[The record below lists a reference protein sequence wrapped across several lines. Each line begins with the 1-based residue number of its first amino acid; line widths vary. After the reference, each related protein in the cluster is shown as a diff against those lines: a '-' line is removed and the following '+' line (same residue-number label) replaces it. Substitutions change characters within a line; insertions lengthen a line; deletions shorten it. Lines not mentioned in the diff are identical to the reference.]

1 MPPLTTYLRD
11 FALGLLAY
19 GATLF
24 ASNLLLRRD
33 GLEQPWQIAV
43 ALLPM
48 LPACGICAV
57 VVRQVRRM
65 DELQRRVQVEALA
78 LAFAGTALITFSY
91 GFLEGVGFPK
101 LSMFTVWPLM
111 GALWVGALLLVSRR
125 YA

>member
-1 MPPLTTYLRD
+1 MSLPAYLRR
-11 FALGLLAY
+11 FTLGLLAY
-19 GATLF
+19 GVALF
-24 ASNLLLRRD
+24 MSRILLQ
-33 GLEQPWQIAV
+33 GALEQPWQTAA

-48 LPACGICAV
+48 VPATGLCV
-57 VVRQVRRM
+57 VIVRQVRRM

-91 GFLEGVGFPK
+91 GFLESTGLPK

-111 GALWVGALLLVSRR
+111 AALWVGALLLVRRR

>member
-1 MPPLTTYLRD
+1 MPLPAYLRR
-11 FALGLLAY
+11 FTLGLLAY
-19 GATLF
+19 GTALF
-24 ASNLLLRRD
+24 MSRILLQG
-33 GLEQPWQIAV
+33 GLEQPWLTAV

-48 LPACGICAV
+48 VPATGLCAV
-57 VVRQVRRM
+57 IVRQVRRM

-91 GFLEGVGFPK
+91 GFLEGTGLPR

-111 GALWVGALLLVSRR
+111 AALWVGALLLVSRR